1 MHIREY
7 QAWLQAYDKA
17 RGWDK
22 ISPSHSF
29 LHLIEEIG
37 EIAREVEY
45 LEGYREMTDGG
56 TARDRLAEEL
66 ADAVTFL
73 FKLAYQCGVDLEE
86 ALKSNMTKA
95 EARFSIAF
103 GQADTERYLNRQAE
117 NLARIRDTQPQTP
130 RSENEGPSAR
140 RD

>member
-7 QAWLQAYDKA
+7 QTWLQAYDSA

-45 LEGYREMTDGG
+45 LEGYRELDDAAK
-56 TARDRLAEEL
+56 ARDRLAEEL
-66 ADAVTFL
+66 ADATTFL
-73 FKLAYQCGVDLEE
+73 CKLAYQCGVDLEKALE
-86 ALKSNMTKA
+86 ANMVKA
-95 EARFSIAF
+95 ENRFSIAF
-103 GQADTERYLNRQAE
+103 GKADTERYLARQAE
-117 NLARIRDTQPQTP
+117 NLARVQG
-130 RSENEGPSAR
+130 E
-140 RD
+140 

>member
-1 MHIREY
+1 MQIREY
-7 QAWLQAYDKA
+7 QAWLQAYDEA

-29 LHLIEEIG
+29 LHLVEEIG

-45 LEGYREMTDGG
+45 LEGYREATGVDD
-56 TARDRLAEEL
+56 ARGRLAEEL

-73 FKLAYQCGVDLEE
+73 YKLAYQCGVDLEQ
-86 ALKSNMTKA
+86 ALQANMAKA

-103 GQADTERYLNRQAE
+103 GQADTERYLSRQAE
-117 NLARIRDTQPQTP
+117 NLARIRET
-130 RSENEGPSAR
+130 RSQDVTE
-140 RD
+140 

>member
-1 MHIREY
+1 MQIREY
-7 QAWLQAYDKA
+7 QAWLQAYDEA

-29 LHLIEEIG
+29 LHLVEEIG

-45 LEGYREMTDGG
+45 LEGYREATGVDDGRG
-56 TARDRLAEEL
+56 RLAEEL

-73 FKLAYQCGVDLEE
+73 YKLAYQCGVDLER
-86 ALKSNMTKA
+86 ALQANMAKA

-103 GQADTERYLNRQAE
+103 GQADTERYLSRQAE
-117 NLARIRDTQPQTP
+117 NLARIRET
-130 RSENEGPSAR
+130 RSQDVTE
-140 RD
+140 